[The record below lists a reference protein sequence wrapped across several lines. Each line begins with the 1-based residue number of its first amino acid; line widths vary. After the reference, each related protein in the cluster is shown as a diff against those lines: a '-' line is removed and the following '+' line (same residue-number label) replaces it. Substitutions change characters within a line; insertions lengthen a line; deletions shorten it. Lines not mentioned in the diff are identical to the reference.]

1 MRMMQTGDLSR
12 YGTELHLEEV
22 DLGNQNTIKATK
34 SNVKAFQ
41 EWQMVVHKDTTPIE
55 DLHVR
60 LLGQRLATFIVQ
72 VITVLFVLNI

>member
-1 MRMMQTGDLSR
+1 VRMMQTGDLSR

-22 DLGNQNTIKATK
+22 DLGNPNTIKATK